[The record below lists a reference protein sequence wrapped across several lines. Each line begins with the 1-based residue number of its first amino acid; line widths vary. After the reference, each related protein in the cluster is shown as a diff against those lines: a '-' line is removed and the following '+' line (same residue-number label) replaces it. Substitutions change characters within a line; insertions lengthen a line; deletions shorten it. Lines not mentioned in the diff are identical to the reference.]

1 MIGSGL
7 GLGLGVGIG
16 LGLGLGLG
24 LGIEVGIGVGIGVGD
39 RVITTERALLFG
51 PPPSRSS
58 ASFSAFLILSLICAV
73 VSLGTSM
80 PCLSYAVGL
89 AWCSEGP
96 TMGTR
101 KMRKGKLRIE

>member
-1 MIGSGL
+1 M
-7 GLGLGVGIG
+7 
-16 LGLGLGLG
+16 
-24 LGIEVGIGVGIGVGD
+24 
-39 RVITTERALLFG
+39 
-51 PPPSRSS
+51 
-58 ASFSAFLILSLICAV
+58 ILSLICAV

>member
-1 MIGSGL
+1 MGLEGGDGL
-7 GLGLGVGIG
+7 GFGFGFGA
-16 LGLGLGLG
+16 
-24 LGIEVGIGVGIGVGD
+24 EVGIGVGIGVGD

-80 PCLSYAVGL
+80 PNKGL
-89 AWCSEGP
+89 GCGV
-96 TMGTR
+96 R
-101 KMRKGKLRIE
+101 LRVRG